1 MKTGS
6 DSDSDRRWSHC
17 RDCSKAREGDT
28 EMNYKSVGYVRYINK
43 QLEMLL
49 QMHTVS

>member
-1 MKTGS
+1 MVVTEDGAIVVIVAKQE
-6 DSDSDRRWSHC
+6 
-17 RDCSKAREGDT
+17 RET
-28 EMNYKSVGYVRYINK
+28 QMNYKSVGYVRYINK